1 MSSLWILSFSMLL
14 IAVSYFTYANYIRSK
29 LITNIHRPTPA
40 RTREDG
46 IDYVVTNRYVLFGHH
61 FASIAGAGP
70 IVGPIIAIKYG
81 WLPCVLWI
89 IMGSIFIGG
98 VHDFASI
105 VISAK
110 NDGKSIGTIIE
121 KDLGKK
127 GKFFFLVF
135 SWFTLLLVIAVF
147 ANLVAQTFVGRD
159 GGPVATASLMF
170 MAVAVIFGLANRLN
184 LVNLWVSTLCGV
196 ILIFIC
202 MWIGVKYPIPVDV
215 FGGSTET
222 VWKLL
227 LLFYVA
233 IASIIPVWVLLQP
246 RDFLNSFLLFAL
258 ISLALAG
265 LVFYNPEM
273 KVRAFN
279 GFILDNEPL
288 FPILFITIACGAV
301 SGFHSL
307 VASGTTSKQIDS
319 FKDAKFIGYGGML
332 LEAVLAVIALIAAG
346 YMTGRPGGNGSA
358 VEIFA
363 NGVGNFLTKIGI
375 PEETGIVFASLAVAS
390 FLLTTLD
397 TATRL
402 ARYAFQEFF
411 EKTGSSEQ
419 PVLANNRY
427 IATLVTVSVSALLI
441 FSGGVNEMWPIFG
454 SSNQLLACLALLA
467 VALWMSRLSRAK
479 WFLLWPFVFMLVVT
493 LSSLII
499 LLVNHFKTGNY
510 LLSAI
515 SLFLFIVAVLLV
527 INSCKIMVRQRR
539 NL

>member
-1 MSSLWILSFSMLL
+1 MSSLWILFSSLLL
-14 IAVSYFTYANYIRSK
+14 IAASYFTYANYIRSK
-29 LITNIHRPTPA
+29 LITNIHRLTPA
-40 RTREDG
+40 RTKEDG

-81 WLPCVLWI
+81 WLPCILWI
-89 IMGSIFIGG
+89 ILGSIFIGG

-110 NDGKSIGTIIE
+110 NEGKSIGTIIE

-170 MAVAVIFGLANRLN
+170 MAVAVIFGLVNRLK
-184 LVNLWVSTLCGV
+184 LASLWVSTVGGV
-196 ILIFIC
+196 ILIFAC

-215 FGGSTET
+215 FGSGTET
-222 VWKLL
+222 VWKFFLL
-227 LLFYVA
+227 AYVA
-233 IASIIPVWVLLQP
+233 IASIIPVWILLQP

-258 ISLALAG
+258 ISLALVG

-273 KVRAFN
+273 KIRAFN
-279 GFILDNEPL
+279 GFVLDREPL

-307 VASGTTSKQIDS
+307 VASGTTSKQIES

-346 YMTGRPGGNGSA
+346 YMTGSSGGSA

-363 NGVGNFLTKIGI
+363 NGVGNFLTKVGI

-419 PVLANNRY
+419 PVLAKNRY
-427 IATLVTVSVSALLI
+427 IATLITIIVSAVLI

-454 SSNQLLACLALLA
+454 SANQLLACLALLA
-467 VALWMSRLSRAK
+467 VTLWMSRLSRAK
-479 WFLLWPFVFMLVVT
+479 WFLIWPFIFMLVVT
-493 LSSLII
+493 LSSLVI

-510 LLSAI
+510 ILSVI
-515 SLFLFIVAVLLV
+515 SMFLFIVAVLLV
-527 INSCKIMVRQRR
+527 INSCRIMLKQRKTP
-539 NL
+539 